1 MPESLIVGR
10 IWIIAGAFAA
20 LGVAALAVALS
31 GAFGAKEPASTESCW
46 KAGAP
51 ERAAVPAGAFTMGAN
66 DQYPE
71 EGPTQRLAVEPFD
84 IDTHEV
90 TNAAFARF
98 VAATGYVTSAE
109 RATELGFKAPGSA
122 VFTGT
127 SWGFVEG
134 ASWRHPDGPAS
145 TIEGRDDDPV
155 VQVSLEDARAYAAW
169 AHRALPTETQWEYAA
184 RGGLDGKEYAWGDA
198 LTPAGTFMA
207 NTWQGVFPLVD
218 TGDDGHTGRAP
229 VGCYAANGYG
239 LHDMIGNVWEWTAD
253 PYYPA
258 HRVDAA
264 AKRAA
269 PNGFDPRQPDMPV
282 GVIKGGSY
290 LCAADYCRRYRP
302 AARHAQD
309 TGLGTNHIGF
319 RTVSMQQN
327 PSGEE

>member
-1 MPESLIVGR
+1 MTARR

-20 LGVAALAVALS
+20 LGVAAFAAAWS
-31 GAFGAKEPASTESCW
+31 GAFGAKQSARAESCW
-46 KAGAP
+46 KPGAP
-51 ERAAVPAGAFTMGAN
+51 ERAGIPAGAFTMGAI

-71 EGPTQRLAVEPFD
+71 EGPTARVTVASFD

-90 TNAAFARF
+90 TNAEFARF

-134 ASWRHPDGPAS
+134 AMWRHPDGPDA
-145 TIEGRDDDPV
+145 TIEGRDDEPV
-155 VQVSLEDARAYAAW
+155 VQVSLKDAQAYAKW
-169 AHRALPTETQWEYAA
+169 AHRALPTEAQWEYAA
-184 RGGLDGKEYAWGDA
+184 RGGLDGATYAWGDA
-198 LTPAGTFMA
+198 LTPAGKYMA

-229 VGCYAANGYG
+229 VGCYAPNGYG
-239 LHDMIGNVWEWTAD
+239 VFDMIGNVWEWTAD

-258 HRVDAA
+258 HDAGA
-264 AKRAA
+264 NARNDA
-269 PNGFDPRQPDMPV
+269 PKGFDPRQPDIPV

-290 LCAADYCRRYRP
+290 LCAADYCARYRP

-319 RTVSMQQN
+319 RTVGRDATH
-327 PSGEE
+327 PGP